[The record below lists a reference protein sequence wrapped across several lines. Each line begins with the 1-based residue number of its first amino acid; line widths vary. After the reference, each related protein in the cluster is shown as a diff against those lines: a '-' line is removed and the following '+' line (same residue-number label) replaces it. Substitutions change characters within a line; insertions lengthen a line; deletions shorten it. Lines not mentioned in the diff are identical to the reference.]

1 MKRFVL
7 LASAAIVL
15 AGCYH
20 PHENIVRD
28 PPCLPAPPPHM
39 PSAPL
44 PEGARPDGDR
54 AMHDE
59 DRDRHDPTHQ
69 ERSCERH

>member
-20 PHENIVRD
+20 HENIVTD